1 VWCVRVGAAS
11 GIGISTVTLLE
22 GGLCRP
28 ELS

>member
-1 VWCVRVGAAS
+1 MRVGAAS

-22 GGLCRP
+22 GALCRP